1 MSKKE
6 VILSWKN
13 PMYRTESSYH
23 PAGNIL
29 KELQEEEQHSIAGGT
44 ITLSTCAIL
53 SKPLGN
59 NGYLCT
65 VTKECMPSCN

>member
-1 MSKKE
+1 
-6 VILSWKN
+6 
-13 PMYRTESSYH
+13 H